1 MRERDELLGKVFI
14 GKSELVFGRKRKMKT
29 LARFLLWLV
38 IGVVSTAAF
47 LGLSLWLDLVASGA
61 LKYPL
66 LGVEYKFH
74 RYERSFETV
83 YQFIDDFDLTPYQ
96 VDGEPAPYISIKSID
111 AINDEKAYKIYIRE
125 KEVSLGL
132 NDSVT
137 QALDILFEQARIT
150 HIIQLAEPDDQYVYF
165 TMKEYY
171 GVAYS
176 KSGEKPVGIA
186 SGYVY
191 YFKPMNGN
199 WFYWDSDDD

>member
-1 MRERDELLGKVFI
+1 
-14 GKSELVFGRKRKMKT
+14 MKPF
-29 LARFLLWLV
+29 LRFLLRFI
-38 IGVVSTAAF
+38 IGVVSAAALLVLLF
-47 LGLSLWLDLVASGA
+47 WLFLVATGVV
-61 LKYPL
+61 KYPL

-96 VDGEPAPYISIKSID
+96 VGGEPAPYISIKAID
-111 AINDEKAYKIYIRE
+111 AINDEKAYKIYISE
-125 KEVSLGL
+125 KETSLDL
-132 NDSVT
+132 DDSVT
-137 QALDILFEQARIT
+137 QALDILFEQARIS

-186 SGYVY
+186 SGYAY

-199 WFYWDSDDD
+199 WFYWYCDEN

>member
-1 MRERDELLGKVFI
+1 MKLL
-14 GKSELVFGRKRKMKT
+14 L
-29 LARFLLWLV
+29 RFLLWLV
-38 IGVVSTAAF
+38 IGVMSLAA
-47 LGLSLWLDLVASGA
+47 LLVLSLWLDLIITGA
-61 LKYPL
+61 VKYPL

-74 RYERSFETV
+74 KYERSFETV
-83 YQFIDDFDLTPYQ
+83 YQFIDEFDLTPYQ

-111 AINDEKAYKIYIRE
+111 AINDEKAYKIYISD
-125 KEVSLGL
+125 KEIYLDL
-132 NDSVT
+132 DDSVT
-137 QALDILFEQARIT
+137 QALDILFEQARIS

-186 SGYVY
+186 SGYAY